1 MKKSTKQKCNLYVAG
16 MDACNFLVS
25 GRMCKCMGD
34 KCWLIKAKLNTK
46 EKLAIIKKLNERMKN
61 YNAKS

>member
-1 MKKSTKQKCNLYVAG
+1 MRRKTKHKCDRYVAG
-16 MDACNFLVS
+16 NQCDLVKT
-25 GRMCKCMGD
+25 RICKCIGD
-34 KCWLIKAKLNTK
+34 KCWFIKAKLNTK